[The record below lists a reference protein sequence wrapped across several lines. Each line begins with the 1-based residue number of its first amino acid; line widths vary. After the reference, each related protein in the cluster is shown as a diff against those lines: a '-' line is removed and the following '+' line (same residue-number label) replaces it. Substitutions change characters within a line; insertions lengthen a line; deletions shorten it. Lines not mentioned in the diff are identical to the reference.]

1 MQHEPDNKSKAD
13 YLTFFIAGEEYGV
26 PILRVREIL
35 EFDTLTR
42 VPAAPPCVR
51 GVINL
56 RGSVV
61 PVADLAIQF
70 GQPQCAI
77 TKLTCV
83 VVVEVAMDGELA
95 VMGLMV
101 ESVNQTIQL
110 SDADIE
116 STPAFGTLARTDY
129 LLGMGNI
136 GKKFVLLLDIDR
148 VLSADELHSVSLIPP
163 PIPVGDAVDSDFPVF
178 DEPNPSEFAANE

>member
-1 MQHEPDNKSKAD
+1 MSRPASAVETSRKAD

-35 EFDTLTR
+35 EFGTLTR
-42 VPAAPPCVR
+42 VPGAPKCVR

-70 GQPQCAI
+70 GQPECAI

-83 VVVEVAMDGELA
+83 VVVEVAIDGELA

-101 ESVNQTIQL
+101 ESVNQTVEL
-110 SDADIE
+110 SEGDIE
-116 STPAFGTLARTDY
+116 ATPSFGTLARSEY
-129 LLGMGNI
+129 LLGMGRVA
-136 GKKFVLLLDIDR
+136 KKFVLLLNIDR
-148 VLSADELHSVSLIPP
+148 ALSSEQLYLAHARVELPLDSKADPKAERDQIEETAQ
-163 PIPVGDAVDSDFPVF
+163 GG
-178 DEPNPSEFAANE
+178 

>member
-1 MQHEPDNKSKAD
+1 MQQRQEATRSPKTD

-35 EFDTLTR
+35 GLDASTLTR
-42 VPAAPPCVR
+42 VPAAPRCVR

-70 GQPQCAI
+70 GQPECAI

-83 VVVEVAMDGELA
+83 VVVEVAFEGELT
-95 VMGLMV
+95 VMGLLVDSVSQTMELTSEEV
-101 ESVNQTIQL
+101 ETAPQ
-110 SDADIE
+110 
-116 STPAFGTLARTDY
+116 FGTIARADY
-129 LLGMGNI
+129 LLGMANV
-136 GKKFVLLLDIDR
+136 GKKFVLLLEIDR
-148 VLSADELHSVSLIPP
+148 VLSATELR
-163 PIPVGDAVDSDFPVF
+163 AVPGVAG
-178 DEPNPSEFAANE
+178 AAVEGAHV

>member
-1 MQHEPDNKSKAD
+1 MQSKSDTNRATKTD
-13 YLTFFIAGEEYGV
+13 YLTFFIGGEEYGV

-35 EFDTLTR
+35 DLNPETLTR

-70 GQPQCAI
+70 GQPACVF

-83 VVVEVAMDGELA
+83 VVVEVAIEGELT

-101 ESVNQTIQL
+101 DAVNQTMEL
-110 SDADIE
+110 TADEIE
-116 STPAFGTLARTDY
+116 SAPAFGTIARAEY
-129 LLGMGNI
+129 LIGMGNA
-136 GKKFVLLLDIDR
+136 GKKFVMLLDIDR
-148 VLSADELHSVSLIPP
+148 VLSPEELHNTRNLQNAASE
-163 PIPVGDAVDSDFPVF
+163 PVNV
-178 DEPNPSEFAANE
+178 

>member
-1 MQHEPDNKSKAD
+1 MQQRSEASRSPKTD

-35 EFDTLTR
+35 GLDPTTLTR
-42 VPAAPPCVR
+42 VPAAPRCVR

-70 GQPQCAI
+70 GQPECAI

-83 VVVEVAMDGELA
+83 VVVEVAFEGELT
-95 VMGLMV
+95 VMGLLV
-101 ESVNQTIQL
+101 DAVNQTMELTRDEVEAAPQ
-110 SDADIE
+110 
-116 STPAFGTLARTDY
+116 FGTIARADY
-129 LLGMGNI
+129 LLGMANV
-136 GKKFVLLLDIDR
+136 GKKFVLLLEIDR
-148 VLSADELHSVSLIPP
+148 VLSASELRAAPRSAGVADEGAHV
-163 PIPVGDAVDSDFPVF
+163 
-178 DEPNPSEFAANE
+178 